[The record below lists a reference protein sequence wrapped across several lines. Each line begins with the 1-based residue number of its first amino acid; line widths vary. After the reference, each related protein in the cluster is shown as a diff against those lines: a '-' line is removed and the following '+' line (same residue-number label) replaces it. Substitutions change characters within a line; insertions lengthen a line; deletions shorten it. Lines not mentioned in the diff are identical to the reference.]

1 MTRRHAVTAALAAL
15 AIACGGSTARKY
27 ELRGQVLAVDA
38 SKGEL
43 TIKHEDIPGFMPGMT
58 MPFRVKDPKLLE
70 GRVPGDLIT
79 ATLVVEETDAYL
91 TAVTKTGAS
100 EVPAPLP
107 LSPVLSGVE
116 LLKVGEAVPDQTFVD
131 QDGRRQAL
139 SSRSGQVVALT
150 FIYTRCPFPTFCP
163 LMDRNFAAVQKTV
176 RDDPALRGRVHLL
189 SVSFDPEYD
198 TPEILKKHAALRGAD
213 SSVWSYVTAARDEID
228 VFAARFGM
236 SIVRGA
242 TSGDFDHTMRT
253 AVIDRH
259 GRLATLY
266 VGNEWSPNELVRA
279 LRDAAAKP

>member
-1 MTRRHAVTAALAAL
+1 MTRWHTWVVALAAL
-15 AIACGGSTARKY
+15 ATACGGSAARQY
-27 ELRGQVLAVDA
+27 ELRGQILAVDT

-70 GRVPGDLIT
+70 GRAPGDLVT

-91 TAVTKTGAS
+91 TAVTKTGTAD
-100 EVPAPLP
+100 VATTPPLP
-107 LSPVLSGVE
+107 PALSGIE
-116 LLKVGEAVPDQTFVD
+116 ILKAGEAVPDQIFVD
-131 QDGRRQAL
+131 QDGRSRAL
-139 SSRSGQVVALT
+139 SSWKGQVIALT

-163 LMDRNFAAVQKTV
+163 LMDRHFAAVQKTV
-176 RDDPALRGRVHLL
+176 QGDAALRGRVHLL

-213 SSVWSYVTAARDEID
+213 PSIWSYVTAARDEID
-228 VFAARFGM
+228 PFAARFGM

-259 GRLATLY
+259 GRLATSY
-266 VGNEWSPNELVRA
+266 VGNEWSPDELVRA
-279 LRDAAAKP
+279 LRDAAAKL